1 MNRRMLHSH
10 GRDPDRLLPSDPS
23 ERAIARDLYARVA
36 EHPIISPHGHVPH
49 ELLVNNE
56 PFTSATDV
64 FVTKDHYVTRMLHA
78 AGADLAML
86 RATGDA
92 SHERDA
98 WRILA
103 ENWHRFAGTASGYW
117 IEDELAAVLGI
128 STPLNAASADA
139 IFDQIAES
147 LARPEF
153 LPRALFDSFGIEFL
167 ATTDDPL
174 DDLAGHD
181 VLRGLGL
188 KGRVAPTFRPDHYLD
203 PDAVDFAS
211 AVRALLDHTAQ
222 NTSFVGYLAA
232 LEQRRE
238 YFIRHAAV
246 SADHGVEEPFTIDL
260 DAAQSESLFQAVIAG
275 RADAAERR
283 VFRGHMLLQMA
294 RMSVDDGLVMTLHAG
309 VLRNHSTATFARFG
323 ADSGDDIPV
332 STMFT
337 RGLRPLLERF
347 GLEPAFHLVVFT
359 VDETAFSRELAP
371 LAGFYPS
378 VYIGA
383 PWWFLDAP
391 DAIARFRS
399 AITETAG
406 FYRTSGFI
414 DDTRAFLSIPARH
427 DTARRADAGFLARLV
442 TQGRLTMG
450 VAERIADDI
459 VGAIPRAVFKL

>member
-1 MNRRMLHSH
+1 
-10 GRDPDRLLPSDPS
+10 
-23 ERAIARDLYARVA
+23 
-36 EHPIISPHGHVPH
+36 
-49 ELLVNNE
+49 
-56 PFTSATDV
+56 
-64 FVTKDHYVTRMLHA
+64 
-78 AGADLAML
+78 LAML
-86 RATGDA
+86 RETGDA
-92 SHERDA
+92 SSDRRA

-117 IEDELAAVLGI
+117 IEDELATVLGV

-139 IFDQIAES
+139 IFDQIAET

-174 DDLAGHD
+174 DDLADHD
-181 VLRGLGL
+181 ALGGLGL
-188 KGRVAPTFRPDHYLD
+188 KGRVAPTFRPDRYLD

-211 AVRALLDHTAQ
+211 AVGALLDQTAQ

-238 YFIRHAAV
+238 YFIRHGAV
-246 SADHGVEEPFTIDL
+246 SVDHGVEEPFTIDL
-260 DAAQSESLFQAVIAG
+260 DAAQAESLFQAVIAG
-275 RADAAERR
+275 QADAAERR

-323 ADSGDDIPV
+323 ADSGHDIPV
-332 STMFT
+332 STTFT

-347 GLEPAFHLVVFT
+347 GLEPDFHLVLFT

-399 AITETAG
+399 ATTETAG

-427 DTARRADAGFLARLV
+427 DTARRVDAGFLARLV

-450 VAERIADDI
+450 AAERIADDL